1 MDSVSSTRGYGK
13 VDGIEDG
20 RHRGRMR
27 RWKLTIC
34 ISSILLIAVVVA
46 IIVGVVLRKNGGHPE
61 SHSET
66 GLTSSASINAVCGL
80 TMHPETCFS
89 SISKSQWYSDT
100 TDPEEI
106 FKISLLVAMEGLV
119 SVVNYTDSL
128 MRQVGQNSDPV
139 QQSPLIVCQEAL
151 EDAVYMLNQSIFS
164 TTIKSGKLL
173 SPETV
178 DDLRTWLST
187 VLSDQET
194 CLDAFEDVNWTDF
207 QKMALTMTNS
217 TELISNSLA
226 IITKLLGYVSKFK
239 IPMHR
244 RLLSF
249 SDCCDGSG
257 FPTWLSAADR
267 RLLQA
272 TNPTPNLVIAQDGSG
287 SYTTINSALN
297 AIPSK
302 SPTRFVIYVKA
313 GIYKENV
320 ILDKTKWNVMIYG
333 DGKTR
338 TIVTGSKNYVDGTA
352 TSKTGTFIA
361 LGQGFFAKDMG
372 FRNTAGPEKHQ
383 AVAFRSGSDK
393 SVMYRCYFDSYQ
405 DTLYAHTNRQ
415 FYRECDIIG
424 SVDFIFGYSAVV
436 IQNSTILPR
445 QPMPNQYNTITAQGK
460 FNPNLKSGISI
471 QDCKVIATENLIAK
485 TYLGRPWKNHS
496 TTVFMQSFLD
506 SLIDP
511 KGWVEWFHNVTPPNT
526 IFYGEY
532 QNTGPGSNTIGRVTW
547 PGYKPALTS
556 AEAGGFTVNSFIQG
570 STWLP
575 VGVPYKP
582 YM

>member
-1 MDSVSSTRGYGK
+1 MDSIPSTRGYGK
-13 VDGIEDG
+13 VDEMEDR
-20 RHRGRMR
+20 RHRHRMR
-27 RWKLTIC
+27 RRKLTIC
-34 ISSILLIAVVVA
+34 ISSILLIAAVVA
-46 IIVGVVLRKNGGHPE
+46 IIVGVVLHKKGDDPD
-61 SHSET
+61 SASET
-66 GLTSSASINAVCGL
+66 GLTSSVSIKAVCSL
-80 TMHPETCFS
+80 TRYPESCFS
-89 SISKSQWYSDT
+89 SISKSQWYSNT

-119 SVVNYTDSL
+119 SLVNYTDGLIS
-128 MRQVGQNSDPV
+128 QVQDPV
-139 QQSPLIVCQEAL
+139 QQSPLLVCQEVL
-151 EDAVYMLNQSIFS
+151 EDAVDTLNQSIFS
-164 TTIKSGKLL
+164 TTAKSGKLL
-173 SPETV
+173 SPEKV

-194 CLDAFEDVNWTDF
+194 CLDALEDVNSTHF
-207 QKMALTMTNS
+207 QNMTLTMTNS

-226 IITKLLGYVSKFK
+226 IITKLLGYLSKFK
-239 IPMHR
+239 IPVHR

-249 SDCCDGSG
+249 SDCCDSLG

-272 TNPTPNLVIAQDGSG
+272 ENPTPDLVIAQDGSG
-287 SYTTINSALN
+287 SYTTINSALK
-297 AIPSK
+297 AIPNK

-320 ILDKTKWNVMIYG
+320 ILDKTKWNVMMYG

-338 TIVTGSKNYVDGTA
+338 TIVTGSKNFVDGTA
-352 TSKTGTFIA
+352 TSNTGTFIA

-372 FRNTAGPEKHQ
+372 FQNTAGPQKHQ
-383 AVAFRSGSDK
+383 AVAFRSGSDR
-393 SVMYRCYFDSYQ
+393 SVMYRCHFDAYQ

-424 SVDFIFGYSAVV
+424 TVDFIFGYSAVV

-460 FNPNLKSGISI
+460 FDPNLKSGISI
-471 QDCKVIATENLIAK
+471 QDCKVIANENLTVR
-485 TYLGRPWKNHS
+485 TYLGRPWKDYS
-496 TTVFMQSFLD
+496 TTIFMQSFLD
-506 SLIDP
+506 ALIDP
-511 KGWVEWFHNVTPPNT
+511 KGWMEWVQNVTPPKT

-532 QNTGPGSNTIGRVTW
+532 QNTGPGSNTTGRVTW
-547 PGYKPALTS
+547 PGYKPALTL

-582 YM
+582 SL